1 MEMDKFLGEFRPVAP
16 PGELRAKVL
25 AACRPRSPGARVAR
39 YVGVAAL
46 VLVLLTAVNVSLER
60 RVERLVDGGS
70 LHEGADPP
78 PALENFLRPALVSN
92 RTRRIREESW
102 LRLRV
107 EIEGGR

>member
-16 PGELRAKVL
+16 PGELRARVL
-25 AACRPRSPGARVAR
+25 AACRPRSPGAREAW

-60 RVERLVDGGS
+60 RVERLVGAPS
-70 LHEGADPP
+70 LEEEAKSPSV
-78 PALENFLRPALVSN
+78 LEDHFRPALVLN

-102 LRLRV
+102 LKLRAK
-107 EIEGGR
+107 IEG